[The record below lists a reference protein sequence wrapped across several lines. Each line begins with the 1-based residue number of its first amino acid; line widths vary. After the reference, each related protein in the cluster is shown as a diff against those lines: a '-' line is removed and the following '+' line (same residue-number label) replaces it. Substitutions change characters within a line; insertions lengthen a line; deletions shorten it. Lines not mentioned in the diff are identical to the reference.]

1 MRVDLNR
8 DFHEKINYISLF
20 HQRKIIPGRISA
32 RLNEAGVNA
41 AQNKNLFLSSVMSR
55 LFCNMCRNTVPDKKM
70 VTSSTSVPHFLP
82 EMCYKSTHRAFMD
95 DPAALMC
102 Q

>member
-20 HQRKIIPGRISA
+20 HQCKIVPGRISA
-32 RLNEAGVNA
+32 GLNEAGVTV

-55 LFCNMCRNTVPDKKM
+55 LFCDVCRNN
-70 VTSSTSVPHFLP
+70 
-82 EMCYKSTHRAFMD
+82 R
-95 DPAALMC
+95 
-102 Q
+102 